1 MDGKGMVDASFSPDE
16 VLGPLNDVERKNAPP
31 TIWSRGDLGLLSSR
45 PRVSVI
51 GARERTHLGLKR
63 AGKLARLLTSRGAV
77 VVSGLAAGVDTAA
90 LWGAIRAGGRTIG
103 PLGNPLEVV
112 LGGADTALRRA
123 MEESHL
129 VVSQVPSGNPVLRSN
144 FPRRNRTMALLS
156 HATVIVEAADSSGSL
171 AQGWEALRLGR
182 PLFLMKSI
190 VDDERLKWP
199 KEMLHYGARTL
210 ASGLEDELFEL
221 LPPAGELVRERLAF

>member
-1 MDGKGMVDASFSPDE
+1 
-16 VLGPLNDVERKNAPP
+16 
-31 TIWSRGDLGLLSSR
+31 
-45 PRVSVI
+45 
-51 GARERTHLGLKR
+51 
-63 AGKLARLLTSRGAV
+63 
-77 VVSGLAAGVDTAA
+77 
-90 LWGAIRAGGRTIG
+90 
-103 PLGNPLEVV
+103 
-112 LGGADTALRRA
+112 

-129 VVSQVPSGNPVLRSN
+129 VVSQFPSGHAVLRSN

-171 AQGWEALRLGR
+171 SQGWEALRLGR

-190 VDDERLKWP
+190 VDDDRLKWP

-221 LPPAGELVRERLAF
+221 LPPTGELVRERLAF

>member
-1 MDGKGMVDASFSPDE
+1 MSSRGTTDRAFSPDE
-16 VLGPLNDVERKNAPP
+16 LLGPLNDVERKNAPESL
-31 TIWSRGDLGLLSSR
+31 WARGDLRLLCTG
-45 PRVSVI
+45 PRVSVV
-51 GARERTHLGLKR
+51 GAREATQLGLKR
-63 AGKLARLLTSRGAV
+63 AERLARLLTDRGTV

-90 LWGAIRAGGRTIG
+90 LWGAIRAGGRTVG
-103 PLGNPLEVV
+103 VLGNPLDVL
-112 LGGADTALRRA
+112 LGGADASLRRT

-129 VVSQVPSGNPVLRSN
+129 VVSQFPSGHAVLRSN

-156 HATVIVEAADSSGSL
+156 HATVIVEATDSSGSL
-171 AQGWEALRLGR
+171 SQGWEALRLGR

-190 VDDERLKWP
+190 VDDDRLKWP

-221 LPPAGELVRERLAF
+221 LPPTGELVRERLAF

>member
-1 MDGKGMVDASFSPDE
+1 MSFSPDDL
-16 VLGPLNDVERKNAPP
+16 LGPLNDVERKNAP
-31 TIWSRGDLGLLSSR
+31 TTLWSRGHFGLLSTGR
-45 PRVSVI
+45 RVSVI
-51 GARERTHLGLKR
+51 GARAATHFVLKR
-63 AGKLARLLTSRGAV
+63 AEKLGRLLAGRNAV
-77 VVSGLAAGVDTAA
+77 VISGLAAGIDTAA

-103 PLGNPLEVV
+103 VIGNPADVV
-112 LGGADTALRRA
+112 LPGADTELRRT

-129 VVSQVPSGNPVLRSN
+129 VVSQFPSGHPVLRSN

-171 AQGWEALRLGR
+171 SQGWEALRLDR
-182 PLFLMKSI
+182 PLFLVKSI

-210 ASGLEDELFEL
+210 ASGLEDEPFEL
-221 LPPAGELVRERLAF
+221 LPPAGELVRDRLAF

>member
-1 MDGKGMVDASFSPDE
+1 MSSRGTTDRAFSPDE
-16 VLGPLNDVERKNAPP
+16 LLGPLNDVERKNAPESL
-31 TIWSRGDLGLLSSR
+31 WARGDLSLLSTG
-45 PRVSVI
+45 PRVSVV
-51 GARERTHLGLKR
+51 GAREATQLGLKR
-63 AGKLARLLTSRGAV
+63 AERLARLLTDRGTV

-90 LWGAIRAGGRTIG
+90 LWGAIRAGGRTVG
-103 PLGNPLEVV
+103 VLGNPLDVV
-112 LGGADTALRRA
+112 LGGADATLRRA

-129 VVSQVPSGNPVLRSN
+129 VVSQFPSGHAVHRSN

-156 HATVIVEAADSSGSL
+156 RATVIVEAADSSGSL
-171 AQGWEALRLGR
+171 SQGWEALRLGR

-190 VDDERLKWP
+190 VDDDRLKWP

-221 LPPAGELVRERLAF
+221 LPPAGELIRERLAF